1 MHHCTSAICMMAHML
16 LQLLVSGGVT
26 WMFELLGGHY
36 IEFLKVM
43 KQTKKGS
50 YAQLTREMISQ
61 KGFIGI
67 WDGFVPWGSIQA
79 SHFAV

>member
-1 MHHCTSAICMMAHML
+1 
-16 LQLLVSGGVT
+16 
-26 WMFELLGGHY
+26 MFELLGGHY